1 MIQETVESLTQLL
14 TQLVLTAH
22 YPAARANLW
31 TMVTKSVS
39 GALATGAQA
48 SSLAIT
54 RRRDNT
60 ATGTVALQSY
70 PVATLPVLTPSRPWT
85 VSRKIKTPSPHGP
98 PLPLRSNRLESARRF
113 DCVLEILAAWTRW
126 TEWAGGN
133 DSCRLAFHHARAAVS
148 ADTVRGCGRH

>member
-70 PVATLPVLTPSRPWT
+70 PVALTSSLIFFATFPGFPALTLQSIEFPGLNTFCEENYYV
-85 VSRKIKTPSPHGP
+85 
-98 PLPLRSNRLESARRF
+98 
-113 DCVLEILAAWTRW
+113 
-126 TEWAGGN
+126 
-133 DSCRLAFHHARAAVS
+133 
-148 ADTVRGCGRH
+148 